1 MAWALESG
9 EEAPATPVPAL
20 RQEGAGLGERLY
32 RGLGRAAREAG
43 GARAVAALGSDHP
56 TVPLATLREAF
67 VRIDDGADVALG
79 PSLDG
84 GYYLIALAPAAVRP
98 ELFAGIAWST
108 GEVLAQTLARAR
120 AAGLEVALLEPGA
133 DVDTPADLRRLAAA
147 LSAGAGAPASAIAAR
162 CPRTRDLLAAWGRL
176 DPSHPPHD
184 PSIRFPPPGGE
195 GDDRPHPPRN
205 PSIPFPPPGGE
216 GDAPAREVVQGGAGA
231 FRSERR
237 SPGGAVRVLP
247 AEAMS
252 RVERAAVEEIGI
264 PSMVLMENAALGLAE
279 AVGGSFPDAA
289 SVAIY
294 CGPGN
299 NGGDGLAL
307 ARHLAVRGYRVRCL
321 LAFGG
326 RETHG
331 DAAAQLAIC
340 RTMAPDL
347 VRLDEIG
354 PDDALDEALAA
365 GRAADLV
372 VDALFGTGLSRPL
385 EGQLAA
391 LVEGLNALPVP
402 RLAVDL
408 PSGLA
413 GSRSET
419 FGPHLVAD
427 LTVTF
432 AAPKPAQ
439 VFSPAADAV
448 GVLVVADLG
457 IPPELLERS
466 WGEEE
471 TLHLVLGEELAAW
484 LPARCLDTH
493 KGTYG
498 HLLLVAG
505 ATGKAGAVILSA
517 RAAVRS
523 GAGLV
528 TAAVPRPIVQTV
540 DLGSLESMSL
550 ALPADGD
557 RLGSGAAKAILEAAR
572 GKDAVAL
579 GPGLGPGLGEDEPV
593 AGEIREAVLACEL
606 PLVLDADGVNA
617 FAGRAGDLASRPAPT
632 VLTPHPGELAR
643 LLGVATREVVGDRR
657 GFARRAARETGA
669 VVVLKGHQTL
679 TAAPEG
685 AVHVNPTGNPG
696 MATGGTGD
704 VLTGLV
710 GGLLAQGYD
719 PLEGAILGVYLHG
732 LAGDL
737 AAAERGERGLAAG
750 DLVDALP
757 AAFEALAGS

>member
-1 MAWALESG
+1 M
-9 EEAPATPVPAL
+9 
-20 RQEGAGLGERLY
+20 
-32 RGLGRAAREAG
+32 
-43 GARAVAALGSDHP
+43 
-56 TVPLATLREAF
+56 
-67 VRIDDGADVALG
+67 
-79 PSLDG
+79 
-84 GYYLIALAPAAVRP
+84 
-98 ELFAGIAWST
+98 
-108 GEVLAQTLARAR
+108 
-120 AAGLEVALLEPGA
+120 
-133 DVDTPADLRRLAAA
+133 
-147 LSAGAGAPASAIAAR
+147 
-162 CPRTRDLLAAWGRL
+162 
-176 DPSHPPHD
+176 
-184 PSIRFPPPGGE
+184 
-195 GDDRPHPPRN
+195 
-205 PSIPFPPPGGE
+205 
-216 GDAPAREVVQGGAGA
+216 
-231 FRSERR
+231 
-237 SPGGAVRVLP
+237 RVLS
-247 AEAMS
+247 AEAMA
-252 RVERAAVEEIGI
+252 RVDRAAVEEIGI

-279 AVGGSFPDAA
+279 AVAGSFPEAG

-326 RETHG
+326 RETRG
-331 DAAAQLAIC
+331 DAAAQLGIC
-340 RTMAPDL
+340 RTMAPGL
-347 VRLDEIG
+347 LRLDEIG
-354 PDDALDEALAA
+354 PDDDLAEALAA

-372 VDALFGTGLSRPL
+372 VDALFGTGLGRPL
-385 EGQLAA
+385 EGQLAE

-413 GSRSET
+413 GSRSDT

-439 VFSPAADAV
+439 VFPPAADAV
-448 GVLVVADLG
+448 GDLVIADLG
-457 IPPELLERS
+457 IPPELLERP

-484 LPARCLDTH
+484 LPPRPADTH

-498 HLLLVAG
+498 HLLVVAG
-505 ATGKAGAVILSA
+505 ATGKAGAAILTA
-517 RAAVRS
+517 RSAVRS

-550 ALPADGD
+550 PLPADGD
-557 RLGSGAAKAILEAAR
+557 LLGPGAARAILEAAR

-579 GPGLGPGLGEDEPV
+579 GPGLGQAEPV
-593 AGEIREAVLACEL
+593 AGEIREAVLACDL
-606 PLVLDADGVNA
+606 PLVLDADGINA
-617 FAGRAGDLASRPAPT
+617 FAGRAGELARRGGPT

-643 LLGVATREVVGDRR
+643 LLGIDTAAVTGDRL
-657 GFARRAARETGA
+657 GSVRRAARETGA
-669 VVVLKGHQTL
+669 VVVLKGHRSL
-679 TAAPEG
+679 TATPEG

-704 VLTGLV
+704 VLTGVV
-710 GGLLAQGYD
+710 GSLLAQGYD
-719 PLEGAILGVYLHG
+719 PLEAAVLGVYLHG

-750 DLVDALP
+750 DLAEALP
-757 AAFEALAGS
+757 AAFEALAAT